1 MVAPS
6 LFEVI
11 VLVLLIVLPLGD
23 MIATAFFFS
32 LFQHSKRTPPLQPG
46 SEAVASRPRL
56 WGGPRL
62 LGGRSWLLGL
72 MTLSWATI
80 TVVFILIGW
89 LAGRRL
95 LGQAPLPQGAAITA
109 IGIVVLGTIPIAFA
123 IAFYLTRRKRGG
135 PPPFSETD

>member
-11 VLVLLIVLPLGD
+11 ILGLLVVLPIGD
-23 MIATAFFFS
+23 MLATAFFFS
-32 LFQHSKRTPPLQPG
+32 LFLHSKRTPAPKPG
-46 SEAVASRPRL
+46 SEAVAARPRL

-72 MTLSWATI
+72 MTLSWAII
-80 TVVFILIGW
+80 TVVFILIGY

-95 LGQAPLPQGAAITA
+95 LSQPPLPQGAAITA

-123 IAFYLTRRKRGG
+123 IAFWMTRRKRGG